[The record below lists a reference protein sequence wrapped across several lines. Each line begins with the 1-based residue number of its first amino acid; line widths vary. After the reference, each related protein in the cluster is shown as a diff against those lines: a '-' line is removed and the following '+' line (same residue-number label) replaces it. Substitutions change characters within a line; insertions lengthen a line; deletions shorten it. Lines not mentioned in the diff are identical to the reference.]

1 MEAHAI
7 GVWYLVVFEYLG
19 DSMFRVVQIF
29 DRTTRACLHGSGDE
43 HSTDN
48 NNNQQQQEAE
58 AEKEEEQTHLIN
70 EPEGDE
76 MEAVISTLATKGAHV
91 IETISS
97 KTSTASGILTSE
109 SNRLLEMNANK
120 LQNPCF
126 LVAIHQFDR
135 VVTSGS
141 EGEDELLGE
150 LWDGGRG
157 KWKVQIYANSS
168 GCVHLRKGWCELY
181 RDNSLKE
188 GDICLFELTG
198 AKPVVLKASIFR
210 VSPQ

>member
-76 MEAVISTLATKGAHV
+76 MEAVISTLGTKGAHV

-97 KTSTASGILTSE
+97 KTSAASGILTSE
-109 SNRLLEMNANK
+109 SNRLLEECKQASKSLFPGFYN
-120 LQNPCF
+120 
-126 LVAIHQFDR
+126 R

-168 GCVHLRKGWCELY
+168 RCVHLRKGWCEFY

-188 GDICLFELTG
+188 GDICLFELIG
-198 AKPVVLKASIFR
+198 AKPVVLKASIFC